1 MKILIP
7 SEILPSSSHN
17 IRASN
22 IVLYKIIE
30 ELLKKNVNI
39 DFLYINTL
47 KKKLTLKDNPFADNP
62 KFRIIDKIEFKFQ
75 KKEGKN

>member
-47 KKKLTLKDNPFADNP
+47 KKKINP
-62 KFRIIDKIEFKFQ
+62 KR
-75 KKEGKN
+75 

>member
-30 ELLKKNVNI
+30 ELLKKCKYR
-39 DFLYINTL
+39 FSLHKYF

-62 KFRIIDKIEFKFQ
+62 KFQIIDKLS
-75 KKEGKN
+75 